1 MEHVGTGICPPE
13 ASVQATQFGF
23 WHDDVRCAMAARSA
37 AVSVSISISLTTNF
51 FSLVDFCFSTTEPGS
66 GVAQLPHA
74 LFRIKKSTLE
84 MPQPEGAIFSL
95 VVQNLNT

>member
-1 MEHVGTGICPPE
+1 
-13 ASVQATQFGF
+13 
-23 WHDDVRCAMAARSA
+23 MAARSA
-37 AVSVSISISLTTNF
+37 AVSVGISISLTKLF
-51 FSLVDFCFSTTEPGS
+51 FLRGLLLFDYRRDLAVAYQVDL
-66 GVAQLPHA
+66 AQLPHA